1 MSCFSIANMTKIKAV
16 PCIPAQ
22 NAWTSACYCL
32 PNDMTPTALIW
43 MQFALCAAL
52 IGFAGYQLSRY
63 GDAIAQR
70 TGLSGSWV
78 GLALLATVTS
88 LPELATGI
96 SSVTVANA
104 PNLAVGDALGSCV
117 VNLVFLVVIDFFF
130 RKEPVW
136 HRAGQ
141 GHVLAAA
148 FGVVML
154 GFTLVSLLMSQV
166 NVPHRSA
173 ITAAA
178 AQLGFGL
185 ATPVLLGLYLVAMR
199 TVFAYERDHAVQAS
213 DAADAKLPELR
224 SAIIRFSLAAL
235 VVAGAGIW
243 LPFVATD
250 LANAMAWNK
259 SFVGSLFVALATSLP
274 ELAVTLSA
282 LRMGALDMAIGNLLG
297 SNLFNVVIIAIDDV
311 FYRPGVLLAS
321 VSPVHAVTA
330 GSAITMTGL
339 ALVGLFFKPGSR
351 VLRAVSW
358 VSLGLVAMYL
368 LNTYVLYLHGE

>member
-1 MSCFSIANMTKIKAV
+1 MNTVSV
-16 PCIPAQ
+16 
-22 NAWTSACYCL
+22 
-32 PNDMTPTALIW
+32 IW
-43 MQFALCAAL
+43 LQFALCAAL
-52 IGFAGYQLSRY
+52 IGYAGYQLSRY

-70 TGLSGSWV
+70 TGLSGSWI

-96 SSVTVANA
+96 TSVTVAHA

-136 HRAGQ
+136 HRASQ

-166 NVPHRSA
+166 KIPQGMAV
-173 ITAAA
+173 AATS

-185 ATPVLLGLYLVAMR
+185 TTPVLLGLYLVAMR
-199 TVFAYERDHAVQAS
+199 TVFAYERDHAVPVAGKL
-213 DAADAKLPELR
+213 DATLPGLR
-224 SAIIRFSLAAL
+224 TAVIRFSFAAFA
-235 VVAGAGIW
+235 VAGAGMW

-259 SFVGSLFVALATSLP
+259 SFVGSLFVALVTSLP

-282 LRMGALDMAIGNLLG
+282 LRLGALDMAIGNLLG
-297 SNLFNVVIIAIDDV
+297 SNLFNVVIIALDDL
-311 FYRPGVLLAS
+311 FYRPGVLLAD

-339 ALVGLFFKPGSR
+339 AMVGLFFKPGSR
-351 VLRAVSW
+351 VLRAVGW

-368 LNTYVLYLHGE
+368 LNTYLLYLYGE

>member
-1 MSCFSIANMTKIKAV
+1 M
-16 PCIPAQ
+16 
-22 NAWTSACYCL
+22 NALESVWL
-32 PNDMTPTALIW
+32 
-43 MQFALCAAL
+43 QFTTCAAL
-52 IGFAGYQLSRY
+52 IGVAGYQLSRY

-70 TGLSGSWV
+70 TGLSGNWI

-96 SSVTVANA
+96 TSVTIAQA

-117 VNLVFLVVIDFFF
+117 VNLVFLVVIDMFF
-130 RKEPVW
+130 RQEPVW
-136 HRAGQ
+136 HRASQ
-141 GHVLAAA
+141 GHVLAGA

-154 GFTLVSLLMSQV
+154 GFTLVSLLMGQV
-166 NVPHRSA
+166 KPAQGTPV
-173 ITAAA
+173 TATVT
-178 AQLGFGL
+178 QWGFGL
-185 ATPVLLGLYLVAMR
+185 TTPVLLILYLVAMR
-199 TVFAYERDHAVQAS
+199 TVFTYERDHAVATATRA
-213 DAADAKLPELR
+213 DLALPTLRAAILR
-224 SAIIRFSLAAL
+224 FALAAG

-250 LANAMAWNK
+250 LAHAMDWNK

-297 SNLFNVVIIAIDDV
+297 SNLFNVLIIAVDDF
-311 FYRPGVLLAS
+311 FYRPGVLLAQ

-339 ALVGLFFKPGSR
+339 AMVGLFFRPKGR
-351 VLRAVSW
+351 VLRAVGW
-358 VSLGLVAMYL
+358 VSLGLMGMYL
-368 LNTYVLYLHGE
+368 LNTYVLFLHGE